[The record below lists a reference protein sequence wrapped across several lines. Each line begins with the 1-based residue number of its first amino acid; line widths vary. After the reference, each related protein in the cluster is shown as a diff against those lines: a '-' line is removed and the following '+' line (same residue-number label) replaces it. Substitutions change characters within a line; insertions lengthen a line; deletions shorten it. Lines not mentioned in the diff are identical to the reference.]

1 MSEEAPDMKS
11 NYPVQSYL
19 SYTLA
24 TAHRKVHASLSRR
37 LREFGVQVEAW
48 RVMEVLEDDGDLTMG
63 DLAGLVLMNPPTL
76 TKLVDRMV
84 ADGLVHR
91 RVASADHRKINL
103 DLTLLGR
110 KRIRQIREQALLEED
125 ELAKKIGSKRTALL
139 KNILSEIGELE

>member
-1 MSEEAPDMKS
+1 
-11 NYPVQSYL
+11 
-19 SYTLA
+19 
-24 TAHRKVHASLSRR
+24 
-37 LREFGVQVEAW
+37 
-48 RVMEVLEDDGDLTMG
+48 MEILEDDGDLTMG

-125 ELAKKIGSKRTALL
+125 ELAKKIGLERAALL
-139 KNILSEIGELE
+139 KNILSEIGELD